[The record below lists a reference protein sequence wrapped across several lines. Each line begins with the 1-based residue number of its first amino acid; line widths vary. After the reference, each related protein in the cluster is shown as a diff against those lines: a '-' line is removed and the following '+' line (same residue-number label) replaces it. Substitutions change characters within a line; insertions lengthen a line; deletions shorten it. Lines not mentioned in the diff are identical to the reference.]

1 MVETLLRSDQRT
13 ETAGIGGSPRARTWT
28 PAVACMGVSLVVA
41 PMTALHTALGDLAAA
56 TCATQTR
63 LTWIVDGYT
72 HALACLLLPAGAVG
86 DRYGRRRGA
95 LLTGLVVFVLG
106 SATPAVLHSPAQI
119 ITGRAVPGV
128 GAAFEMP
135 ATLSLLTVAWPKAER
150 TKAVGIWA
158 GTAGSGGVPGHAGF
172 WPAAPLLGLARDL
185 LVTRHRGLK

>member
-72 HALACLLLPAGAVG
+72 HALACLLLPA
-86 DRYGRRRGA
+86 RSRRGP
-95 LLTGLVVFVLG
+95 LR
-106 SATPAVLHSPAQI
+106 PAA
-119 ITGRAVPGV
+119 GRAPHR
-128 GAAFEMP
+128 F
-135 ATLSLLTVAWPKAER
+135 
-150 TKAVGIWA
+150 
-158 GTAGSGGVPGHAGF
+158 GGVRTRLGHAGGITQ
-172 WPAAPLLGLARDL
+172 PGADHHGP
-185 LVTRHRGLK
+185 RGAGGWCRL